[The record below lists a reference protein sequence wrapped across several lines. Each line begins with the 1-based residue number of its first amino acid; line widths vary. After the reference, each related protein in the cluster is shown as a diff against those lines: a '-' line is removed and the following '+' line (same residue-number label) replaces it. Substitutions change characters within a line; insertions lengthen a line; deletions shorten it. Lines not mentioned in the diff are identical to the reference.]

1 MSEIYN
7 REYYQHYDVGID
19 KVDYQ
24 DSIYTRKFLT
34 DIAKRIAEDIHPST
48 VLDAGCAMGHLVAAL
63 RDLGIEAYGIDIS
76 EYAISRIREDIK
88 PFCVVGSLTEPLPQ
102 ALPQRYDLVVTIEVL
117 EHLYAEDG
125 RKAIQNLCKLSDKII
140 FSSTPDDFT
149 ERTHVNV
156 QQREYW
162 ARIFAAEGFID
173 DLNYRPTYLTPYALC
188 FQRSSDWLRQLEDY
202 ERNIRLTEAQQR
214 MDIRNWT
221 KAIEDK
227 ERHIQNQNFM
237 LQDAERQRAELEAKH
252 AEELQVTERQRAEL
266 EAKHTEDLHALEQ
279 QSKEQEDLLER
290 EIKQI
295 EEKLRNTQ
303 VQYEE
308 SRREKE
314 HQYEAV
320 LQEKTKHTADVEGQ
334 LAHYKEHYFA
344 AINQREDLK
353 RQVAA
358 LQVAYG
364 AISNATF
371 WKMTRPL
378 RAAID
383 LIRRILKSN
392 YYTDLFC
399 KGLKC
404 WKENGTRYTW
414 KKVQDKLR
422 HRQDFMRA
430 ARPAFTQAELEQ
442 QRKDV
447 FPKKVRFS
455 VLVPLYNTPEN
466 FLHEM
471 IRSVLD
477 QTYANWELCMADG
490 SDEEHRYVEKICH
503 QYARKDDRI
512 KYKKLKQNLGISENT
527 NACIDMATGD
537 YVALLDHDDLL
548 HPAALHEVMKA
559 ICEQGADLIYTDENT
574 FHNKPEDAYCP
585 HFKPDYAPDTLRS
598 YNYICHFTVFQ
609 KELLKQTGRFRQAFD
624 GSQDYDMILRLT
636 ECAVCIVHIPLILYY
651 WRAHRDSTAEDL
663 GSKRYALTAAR
674 LALKEHLDRIGLKGK
689 VQDSDIPSTY
699 RIVYELTDLPLISII
714 IPNMDH
720 VSTLKVCIDSI
731 LEKTT
736 YPNYEIVIVENNSL
750 CTETFQYYDE
760 LRADPHIQVK
770 IWTGKFNYSAINN
783 WGVQYANG
791 EYFLLLNNDVE
802 IISADWLQ
810 EMLMFCQ
817 REEIGAVGTML
828 YYPDDTV
835 QHGGVILGVGGIAGH
850 AHKHFPRNSYGY
862 MSRLTIVQDLSAVT
876 GACMMVRRDVWNEVK
891 GLDEGFEVAF
901 NDVDLC
907 MRIRQAGYLIV
918 WTPYAELYHY
928 ESESRGYEDTPEKQ
942 ERFESEVHR
951 FQGRWAKELAAGDPY
966 YNPNLTLDR
975 EDFSLK

>member
-1 MSEIYN
+1 MSELYN
-7 REYYQHYDVGID
+7 FEYYHSNCGP
-19 KVDYQ
+19 
-24 DSIYTRKFLT
+24 
-34 DIAKRIAEDIHPST
+34 IAYEEPAHWVEFFEGVADRIVKDLRPAT
-48 VLDAGCAMGHLVAAL
+48 VLDAGCAMGYLVAAL
-63 RDLGIEAYGIDIS
+63 RDRGVEAYGIDIS
-76 EYAISRIREDIK
+76 EYAISMVREDIK

-102 ALPQRYDLVVTIEVL
+102 ALPQRYDLVITIEVL

-173 DLNYRPTYLTPYALC
+173 DLNYRPTYLTSYASC
-188 FQRSSDWLRQLEDY
+188 FQRSGDWLRQVEDY
-202 ERNIRLTEAQQR
+202 ERNIRLTETQQR
-214 MDIRNWT
+214 LDIQNWT
-221 KAIEDK
+221 KAVEDK
-227 ERHIQNQNFM
+227 ERHIQNQNLM

-252 AEELQVTERQRAEL
+252 AEER
-266 EAKHTEDLHALEQ
+266 KALEQ
-279 QSKEQEDLLER
+279 QLKEQEYLFEGEVR
-290 EIKQI
+290 RI
-295 EEKLRNTQ
+295 EEKLRNTEIQ
-303 VQYEE
+303 CEE
-308 SRREKE
+308 SIREKE
-314 HQYEAV
+314 CQYEAG
-320 LQEKTKHTADVEGQ
+320 LQEKTRYTADVEGQ

-358 LQVAYG
+358 LQTAYD

-383 LIRRILKSN
+383 LIRRILKLN

-404 WKENGTRYTW
+404 WKENGTQYTW

-422 HRQDFMRA
+422 HQQDFTKA
-430 ARPAFTQAELEQ
+430 ARSAFTQAELEQ

-455 VLVPLYNTPEN
+455 VLVPLYNTPKK
-466 FLHEM
+466 FLYEM
-471 IRSVLD
+471 IQSVLD

-490 SDEEHRYVEKICH
+490 SDEEHRYVEKICR

-537 YVALLDHDDLL
+537 YIALLDHDDLL

-609 KELLKQTGRFRQAFD
+609 KELLEQTGRFRQAFD

-636 ECAVCIVHIPLILYY
+636 ECVACIVHIPLILYY

-699 RIVYELTDLPLISII
+699 RIVYELTDQPLISII

-760 LRADPHIQVK
+760 LRADPRIQVK
-770 IWTGKFNYSAINN
+770 IWTGKFNFSAINN

-802 IISADWLQ
+802 VISADWLQ

-817 REEIGAVGTML
+817 REEVGAVGARL
-828 YYPDDTV
+828 YYPDGTV

-862 MSRLTIVQDLSAVT
+862 MSRLTIAQDLSAVT

-891 GLDEGFEVAF
+891 GLDKGFEVAF

-928 ESESRGYEDTPEKQ
+928 ESKSRGFEDTPEKQ
-942 ERFESEVHR
+942 KRFESEVHR
-951 FQGRWAKELAAGDPY
+951 FQSRWAKELAAGDPY